1 MRITRQRLK
10 QIILEEMST
19 LDINDEEEGNVPGD
33 GKQEGNAPSNSDDS
47 SKEIGGITEGEGME
61 LAQLVAQVLSD
72 NNITAAESPEQL
84 AMAIKGLV
92 KMGVLALG
100 GGALGV
106 AATAGTDAINKLRGT
121 NPAAESDEE
130 SLEEETGDTL
140 GDLIKQAVQEQLEE
154 MTSKKN

>member
-10 QIILEEMST
+10 QIILEEMRT
-19 LDINDEEEGNVPGD
+19 LDIDDNDNENPT
-33 GKQEGNAPSNSDDS
+33 NAPANDKNTSEVD
-47 SKEIGGITEGEGME
+47 EISESEGLD
-61 LAQLVAQVLSD
+61 LARQVAQVLFD
-72 NNITAAESPEQL
+72 TGVTAAESPEQL
-84 AMAIKGLV
+84 AMAIGGIG
-92 KMGVLALG
+92 KMALLALG

-121 NPAAESDEE
+121 NPAAERDEE
-130 SLEEETGDTL
+130 SLDEETGDIL

>member
-10 QIILEEMST
+10 QIILEEIAA

-33 GKQEGNAPSNSDDS
+33 GKQEGDAIATIS
-47 SKEIGGITEGEGME
+47 ETEGID
-61 LAQLVAQVLSD
+61 LAQQVAQVLFD

>member
-10 QIILEEMST
+10 QIILEEIAA
-19 LDINDEEEGNVPGD
+19 LDINDEEKGNVPGD
-33 GKQEGNAPSNSDDS
+33 GKQEGDAIATIS
-47 SKEIGGITEGEGME
+47 ETEGIE
-61 LAQLVAQVLSD
+61 LAQQVAQVLFD

-130 SLEEETGDTL
+130 SLDEETGDTL

>member
-19 LDINDEEEGNVPGD
+19 LNINDDEEEGNVPGD
-33 GKQEGNAPSNSDDS
+33 GKQEGDAIATIS
-47 SKEIGGITEGEGME
+47 ETEGID
-61 LAQLVAQVLSD
+61 LAQQVAQVLSD

-100 GGALGV
+100 GGAIGV

>member
-10 QIILEEMST
+10 QIILEEMD
-19 LDINDEEEGNVPGD
+19 LIENDEEEGNVPGD
-33 GKQEGNAPSNSDDS
+33 GKQEGDAIATIS
-47 SKEIGGITEGEGME
+47 ETEGID
-61 LAQLVAQVLSD
+61 LAQQVAQVLFD
-72 NNITAAESPEQL
+72 TGVTAAESPEQL
-84 AMAIKGLV
+84 AMAIGGIG
-92 KMGVLALG
+92 KMALLALG

-121 NPAAESDEE
+121 NPAAERDEE
-130 SLEEETGDTL
+130 SLDEETGDIL

>member
-10 QIILEEMST
+10 QIILEEIAA

-33 GKQEGNAPSNSDDS
+33 GKQEGDAIATIS
-47 SKEIGGITEGEGME
+47 ETEGID
-61 LAQLVAQVLSD
+61 LAQQVAQVLFD
-72 NNITAAESPEQL
+72 TGVTAAESPEQL
-84 AMAIKGLV
+84 AMAIGGIG
-92 KMGVLALG
+92 KMALLALG

-121 NPAAESDEE
+121 NPAAERDEE
-130 SLEEETGDTL
+130 SLDEETGDIL

>member
-10 QIILEEMST
+10 QIILEEMRT
-19 LDINDEEEGNVPGD
+19 LDIDDNDNENPT
-33 GKQEGNAPSNSDDS
+33 NAPANDKNTSEVD
-47 SKEIGGITEGEGME
+47 EISESEGLD
-61 LAQLVAQVLSD
+61 LARQVAQVLFD
-72 NNITAAESPEQL
+72 TGVTAAESPEQL
-84 AMAIKGLV
+84 AMAIGGIG
-92 KMGVLALG
+92 KMALLALG